1 MYGVKSPY
9 GHPLR
14 YPNPKMS
21 IPAKRMRRRNHA
33 ILSGYWKKHFVPS
46 NMRVV
51 GIGVNHDA
59 FVELVSKY
67 FTYPNTPSTIERP
80 AGDDKIVVGGGY
92 HCDVDGM
99 DQVQVNL
106 GLHCA
111 GWTSKRKNWDKGSY
125 GRPGPDYPPA
135 DADGRRQH
143 VQRGRS
149 RQRHVQSSVQRNAH
163 FEESES

>member
-21 IPAKRMRRRNHA
+21 ILAKRMRHRNHA

-111 GWTSKRKNWDKGSY
+111 GWTSKR
-125 GRPGPDYPPA
+125 
-135 DADGRRQH
+135 
-143 VQRGRS
+143 
-149 RQRHVQSSVQRNAH
+149 
-163 FEESES
+163 